1 MLKKIQIIKL
11 VKIPNKIFKWV
22 EWLNNKEVTKYSEK
36 RHKKHTILSQKKF
49 IQRKL
54 KSKKNIIF
62 KIIYKKKFVGVL
74 EISFINK
81 IKKSC
86 ELSYMIGN
94 TESWGKGIATKAIS
108 LALIYSKKKLFLKKV
123 YSGVDKRNIAS
134 MKVLLKNKFF
144 IIKKTLKNIYL
155 EHTL

>member
-36 RHKKHTILSQKKF
+36 RHKKHTISSQKKF

-81 IKKSC
+81 IKKNC
-86 ELSYMIGN
+86 ELSYMIGD

-108 LALIYSKKKLFLKKV
+108 LALIYSKKKT
-123 YSGVDKRNIAS
+123 
-134 MKVLLKNKFF
+134 FF
-144 IIKKTLKNIYL
+144 EKGIFWS
-155 EHTL
+155 